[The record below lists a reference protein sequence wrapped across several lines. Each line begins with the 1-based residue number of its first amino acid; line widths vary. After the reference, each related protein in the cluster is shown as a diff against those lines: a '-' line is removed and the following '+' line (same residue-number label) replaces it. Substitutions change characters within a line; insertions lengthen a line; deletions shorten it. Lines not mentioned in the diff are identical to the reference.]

1 MGCKFFHSFKVGI
14 ECTFSLSFSTIKSI
28 NWQRIINDM
37 EKAIFANGCF
47 WCTEAVFQEVKGVT
61 KVQSG
66 YTGGTV
72 PNPTYEQV
80 AGGNTGHA
88 ESLKIEFD
96 PSIITYED
104 LLFIFW
110 RTHNPT
116 TLNQQGAD
124 VGTQYRSAIFYTNE
138 EQKKLAEKS
147 KSEAKRSYLEIT
159 KQSLTQDWK
168 IADREMIYFSYL
180 RAAQLSSSTNE
191 QSQLIEEASC
201 IFPDLMP
208 SKEFFPPPFVSKV
221 INQRNIIL
229 TKSKR
234 WTPKLD
240 KTFNKIL
247 IDGREIDAKIKLN
260 PIVREDH
267 SLIGIAVTIQDIS
280 KIKKPLRCWQNTRKK
295 QKMPWH

>member
-1 MGCKFFHSFKVGI
+1 
-14 ECTFSLSFSTIKSI
+14 
-28 NWQRIINDM
+28 M

-147 KSEAKRSYLEIT
+147 KSEAQELF
-159 KQSLTQDWK
+159 D
-168 IADREMIYFSYL
+168 D
-180 RAAQLSSSTNE
+180 
-191 QSQLIEEASC
+191 
-201 IFPDLMP
+201 
-208 SKEFFPPPFVSKV
+208 
-221 INQRNIIL
+221 
-229 TKSKR
+229 
-234 WTPKLD
+234 
-240 KTFNKIL
+240 
-247 IDGREIDAKIKLN
+247 
-260 PIVREDH
+260 PIVTEIVPASEFYPAEKYHENYYNDNRNAPYCRIVIDPKM
-267 SLIGIAVTIQDIS
+267 Q
-280 KIKKPLRCWQNTRKK
+280 KLRKELGK
-295 QKMPWH
+295 FLK